1 MLHVDHSC
9 LRLNEAGRRNTPI
22 GEQRMLTRPLTRR
35 SILKAAA
42 LTPPALAAGSFAK
55 PFVHGAHAAGTLKIG
70 AWDHWVPGAGKELE
84 RICQEWAAKEKVELV
99 FDLITSNGDKD
110 LLTLMAEGQ
119 AGAGHDIMGLR
130 TWYVEAQKHRFV
142 PVDDVVEPLVQKY
155 GKVKTASEYCSKI
168 DGHWMAVPSSYG
180 SSALPPCVR
189 IDMLKQYAGI
199 DVQKMYPAPGMG
211 APDKELRDNW
221 TWENFLKAAEACA
234 KNGHP
239 FGLGLSTCTDALNMA
254 GAVFSAFG
262 SFLVDEKGE
271 VTVKTEA
278 TRQALDFFKRLS
290 KHLPEEVYAYDN
302 ASNNK
307 ALVSG
312 YSALIMNPP
321 SAYAVAKRDAVKIAE
336 QLWTINS
343 PKGPAGRYDPANYYF
358 WGIWNFSKNVPAAKA
373 LLTHISQREVQE
385 KLVTASVGFDIPPFP
400 ALIDFKV
407 WEEEGPPKGTVYN
420 YPSRDDAVPFLSGYP
435 APLKIGTQMYAQA
448 LLMKMI
454 AMHTHQGASVE
465 QAMSYAENEIEGYL
479 RT

>member
-1 MLHVDHSC
+1 MLK
-9 LRLNEAGRRNTPI
+9 
-22 GEQRMLTRPLTRR
+22 RPLTRR

-42 LTPPALAAGSFAK
+42 LTPPAMAAGALPL
-55 PFVHGAHAAGTLKIG
+55 PFVHGAYAAGTLTMG

-142 PVDDVVEPLVQKY
+142 PVDDVVEPLIQKY

-180 SSALPPCVR
+180 SSALPPCAR

-221 TWENFLKAAEACA
+221 TWETFLKAAEACA

-254 GAVFSAFG
+254 GAVFAAFG

-271 VTVKTEA
+271 VTVKTDG

-321 SAYAVAKRDAVKIAE
+321 SAYAVAKRDAAKIAE

-454 AMHTHQGASVE
+454 AMHAHQGASVE
-465 QAMSYAENEIEGYL
+465 QAMSYAESEIEGYL

>member
-1 MLHVDHSC
+1 MS
-9 LRLNEAGRRNTPI
+9 RT
-22 GEQRMLTRPLTRR
+22 LTRR
-35 SILKAAA
+35 SLLKTAA
-42 LTPPALAAGSFAK
+42 LATPALAASNLAA
-55 PFVHGAHAAGTLKIG
+55 PFVHGAFAAGTLKMG

-142 PVDDVVEPLVQKY
+142 PVDDVVEPLIQKH
-155 GKVKTASEYCSKI
+155 GKVITASEYCSKI

-180 SSALPPCVR
+180 SSALPPCAR
-189 IDMLKQYAGI
+189 IDMMKQYAGI

-221 TWENFLKAAEACA
+221 TWETFLKAAEACN

-254 GAVFSAFG
+254 GAVFAAFG
-262 SFLVDEKGE
+262 SFLVDQKGE
-271 VTVKTEA
+271 VTVKTDA
-278 TRQALDFFKRLS
+278 TRQALDWFKRLS

-312 YSALIMNPP
+312 FSALIMNPP
-321 SAYAVAKRDAVKIAE
+321 SAYAVAKRDAPKIAE
-336 QLWTINS
+336 QLWTFNS
-343 PKGPAGRYDPANYYF
+343 PKGPHGRYDPANYYF

-373 LLTHISQREVQE
+373 LLTHISQREIQE

-400 ALIDFKV
+400 GLMDFKI

-420 YPSRDDAVPFLSGYP
+420 FPSRDDAIPFLSGYP

-454 AMHTHQGASVE
+454 AMHTHQGKSIDD
-465 QAMSYAENEIEGYL
+465 AMSYAESEIEGYL